1 MSAKVGN
8 KNARKNTWCII
19 RGVSSKGKM
28 EYQVSDD
35 VVDRRTTS
43 HDFDKFEDAQKFLK
57 EVRTILKNGGSLES
71 I

>member
-8 KNARKNTWCII
+8 KNARKNTWCIV
-19 RGVSSKGKM
+19 RGVSPEGNI

-35 VVDRRTTS
+35 VIDKRTTS